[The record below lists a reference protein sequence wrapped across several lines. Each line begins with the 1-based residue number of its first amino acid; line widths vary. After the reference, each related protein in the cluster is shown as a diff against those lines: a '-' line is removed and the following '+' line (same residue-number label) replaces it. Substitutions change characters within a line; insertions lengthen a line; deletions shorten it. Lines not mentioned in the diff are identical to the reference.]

1 MPKFT
6 QIVYLSILIVITNLL
21 SAQTK
26 TLVEINNPV
35 INLTYPNKLIS
46 IKALSGK
53 NFDGDKLTME
63 RPIVEIE
70 SEGLS
75 FNLRSAEALF
85 DKTKKIL
92 ELNKDA
98 KLLSDKEDNQIR
110 IASEKLVFDIKDML
124 LTSVKEVETNIDNIE
139 IISLGIQFMQ
149 NKSGVNAQFNEGNVS
164 IKIKE
169 ELSLGYAEKVKII
182 IDKKELILEGAAY
195 LNHNDLIFESDLIH
209 FNYADNE
216 ITKSLNAK
224 IRNNS

>member
-1 MPKFT
+1 MPKLT
-6 QIVYLSILIVITNLL
+6 EIVYLALLLVISNLL

-46 IKALSGK
+46 IKALGGK
-53 NFDGDKLTME
+53 NIDGDQLIME
-63 RPIVEIE
+63 GPIVKIE
-70 SEGLS
+70 SESLTL
-75 FNLRSAEALF
+75 NLKSAEALF
-85 DKTKKIL
+85 DKKKNIL
-92 ELNKDA
+92 KLNKEA
-98 KLLSDKEDNQIR
+98 KLLSDNEDNQIR
-110 IASEKLVFDIKDML
+110 IASEELVFDIKDML
-124 LTSVKEVETNIDNIE
+124 LTGIKQVETNIDNIK
-139 IISLGIQFMQ
+139 IISLGIQVKQ
-149 NKSGVNAQFNEGNVS
+149 NKSGINAQFNEGNVS

-182 IDKKELILEGAAY
+182 VDKKELILEGAAY
-195 LNHNDLIFESDLIH
+195 LNHNDLIIESDLIH

>member
-1 MPKFT
+1 MSKT
-6 QIVYLSILIVITNLL
+6 EIVYLTLLMVIVNFL
-21 SAQTK
+21 SAQPK
-26 TLVEINNPV
+26 TLIEINNPF
-35 INLTYPNKLIS
+35 INLSFPEKSIA
-46 IKALSGK
+46 IKAVSTK
-53 NFDGDKLTME
+53 NIDGNKFIMEGPTVEVKSQGLT
-63 RPIVEIE
+63 
-70 SEGLS
+70 LD
-75 FNLRSAEALF
+75 LRSAEALF
-85 DKTKKIL
+85 DKTKNIL
-92 ELNKDA
+92 ELNKEA
-98 KLLSDKEDNQIR
+98 KLLSDKDYNQIR
-110 IASEKLVFDIKDML
+110 IVSDELVFHIEDML

-195 LNHNDLIFESDLIH
+195 LNHNDLIIESDLIH

>member
-85 DKTKKIL
+85 DKTKNIL

-98 KLLSDKEDNQIR
+98 RLLSDKEDNQIR
-110 IASEKLVFDIKDML
+110 IASEKLVFDIKDINEIN
-124 LTSVKEVETNIDNIE
+124 LTKEKTTN
-139 IISLGIQFMQ
+139 
-149 NKSGVNAQFNEGNVS
+149 
-164 IKIKE
+164 
-169 ELSLGYAEKVKII
+169 KII
-182 IDKKELILEGAAY
+182 KRGLLEKIFGGVGTQQELP
-195 LNHNDLIFESDLIH
+195 
-209 FNYADNE
+209 
-216 ITKSLNAK
+216 TTP
-224 IRNNS
+224 

>member
-21 SAQTK
+21 GAQTK

-46 IKALSGK
+46 IKALGGK
-53 NFDGDKLTME
+53 NIDGDKLIME
-63 RPIVEIE
+63 GPIVEIE

-149 NKSGVNAQFNEGNVS
+149 NKSGVNA
-164 IKIKE
+164 
-169 ELSLGYAEKVKII
+169 
-182 IDKKELILEGAAY
+182 
-195 LNHNDLIFESDLIH
+195 
-209 FNYADNE
+209 
-216 ITKSLNAK
+216 
-224 IRNNS
+224 

>member
-46 IKALSGK
+46 IKALVGK
-53 NFDGDKLTME
+53 NIDGEKLIME
-63 RPIVEIE
+63 GPIVEIE

-85 DKTKKIL
+85 DKTKNIL
-92 ELNKDA
+92 ELNREA
-98 KLLSDKEDNQIR
+98 KLLSDKEYNQIQ
-110 IASEKLVFDIKDML
+110 IASDELVFDIEDML
-124 LTSVKEVETNIDNIE
+124 LTSVKEVETNIDNIK
-139 IISLGIQFMQ
+139 IISLGMRVMQ
-149 NKSGVNAQFNEGNVS
+149 NSSGINAQFNKGNVS

-169 ELSLGYAEKVKII
+169 KLSLGYAEKVKVIV
-182 IDKKELILEGAAY
+182 DKKELILEGAAY
-195 LNHNDLIFESDLIH
+195 LNHNDLIIESDLIH
-209 FNYADNE
+209 FSYANNE